1 MVMLYTIKKKKEEKL
16 LSLYDEKV
24 SVYEFYKALLF
35 LYEERDVRMYDI
47 GNYGHR
53 YKDVFNI
60 DMFRFNFRHTIVSS
74 SATNM
79 WYDARVEISVSDKY
93 DYYPFAKGSSS
104 LRDAPNDEKLAVAK
118 DTTSFRLDKDSPFTE
133 KELVEIIKTFID
145 EYREKKKQKD
155 LKISKDFQ
163 TQLQMRLVNRKL
175 LFDAIRNL
183 NK

>member
-1 MVMLYTIKKKKEEKL
+1 MFYTLKKKKEEKL

-35 LYEERDVRMYDI
+35 LHEEIDARMYDI
-47 GNYGHR
+47 ANYGHR

-60 DMFRFNFRHTIVSS
+60 DMFRFDFRQTIVSYN
-74 SATNM
+74 ATK
-79 WYDARVEISVSDKY
+79 YDARVEISISDKY

-104 LRDAPNDEKLAVAK
+104 LRDAPNDEKLAIAK